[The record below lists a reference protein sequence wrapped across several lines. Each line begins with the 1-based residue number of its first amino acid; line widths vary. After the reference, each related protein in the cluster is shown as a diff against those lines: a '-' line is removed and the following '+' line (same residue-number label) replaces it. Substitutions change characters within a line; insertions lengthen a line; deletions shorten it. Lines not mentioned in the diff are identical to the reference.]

1 MMFLNAVILGIVEGI
16 TEFLPI
22 SSTAHLIVA
31 SKLLGIPQTDFQK
44 FFEVFIQAGA
54 ILAVVFLY
62 TQYVGSHR
70 QLLKNIAFSFIPTAI
85 AGLIFYKLIKN
96 VFFESVLLVTIALF
110 VVGLVFFLVEDL
122 IKKGKIKIERS
133 ITNISWQEAIIIGL
147 GQALAV
153 VPGVS
158 RAGAVIVTML
168 LMGYRREQAAVYS
181 FLLAVP
187 TILAASFFD
196 LYKMRNVIMD
206 SRGMIGYLFVG
217 LVASFVTALFS
228 VRWLVSYLK
237 NHTLVIFGI
246 YRILLAIILILAFL
260 ITTIY

>member
-1 MMFLNAVILGIVEGI
+1 MMFLNAVILGIIEGI

-22 SSTAHLIVA
+22 SSTAHLIVV

-62 TQYVGSHR
+62 TQYVDSHH

-85 AGLIFYKLIKN
+85 AGLIFYRLIKS
-96 VFFESVLLVTIALF
+96 VFFESILLVTITLF

-196 LYKMRNVIMD
+196 LYKMRNVIMG
-206 SRGMIGYLFVG
+206 SRGTIDYLFVG
-217 LVASFVTALFS
+217 VVASFVTALFS

-237 NHTLVIFGI
+237 KHTLVIFGI